1 MKTET
6 MNTATTP
13 TMEQLVAMVAE
24 LQAKLATKPKA
35 SASGVKVSMMK
46 LCPTKTGKNMLY
58 FTTPSMVAHSEK
70 KDKEYQASILLQ
82 EHQIQPFL
90 AACKDGSL
98 MKLAKEFMANEWKET
113 KL

>member
-1 MKTET
+1 MTTEKI
-6 MNTATTP
+6 APQP
-13 TMEQLVAMVAE
+13 TMAELMAMVND
-24 LQAKLATKPKA
+24 LTAKLNAKPKA
-35 SASGVKVSMMK
+35 TATPSGVKVSMMK
-46 LCPTKTGKNMLY
+46 LCPTKTGKQMLY

-82 EHQIQPFL
+82 AHQIQPFL
-90 AACKDGSL
+90 LACKDGSL